1 MPQPTRFWRFSY
13 DSDESLTEMLKN
25 GSLIIPTIGA
35 RSVKY
40 DPEACVAT
48 RIRTGDGVFL
58 GKLDPD
64 LGVGR
69 IVAIGIAHTAKPV
82 TSVSWKQVHRNVHPN
97 PQGGLAAWRERCFLF
112 SAGPADRYNLAGE
125 YLHHFP
131 YA

>member
-13 DSDESLTEMLKN
+13 DSDESLAEMVES
-25 GSLIIPTIGA
+25 GSLTIPTTGA

-48 RIRTGDGVFL
+48 RIKAGDGIFL

-69 IVAIGIAHTAKPV
+69 IVAIGIVRNAKPV
-82 TSVSWKQVHRNVHPN
+82 TSVSWKQIRRNVYPN

-112 SAGPADRYNLAGE
+112 NAGPVDRYNLAGE
-125 YLHHFP
+125 FLHHFP
-131 YA
+131 DT